1 MTSSPKH
8 TTKTNNEFHQ
18 NRQNGNKNIRIL
30 NINFQS
36 LRKKGNLL
44 EALIESSKPDIILG
58 TETWLDSGI
67 KSSEILPPYLNYD
80 IERRDRPSDSHG
92 GVLIAARNELLLSNI
107 TRSKNLELISG
118 TITIEGEK
126 KMKIAAYY

>member
-1 MTSSPKH
+1 MTLSPKH

-36 LRKKGNLL
+36 LRMKGNLL

-58 TETWLDSGI
+58 TEIWLDSSI

-80 IERRDRPSDSHG
+80 IERRDR
-92 GVLIAARNELLLSNI
+92 
-107 TRSKNLELISG
+107 
-118 TITIEGEK
+118 
-126 KMKIAAYY
+126 

>member
-1 MTSSPKH
+1 M
-8 TTKTNNEFHQ
+8 
-18 NRQNGNKNIRIL
+18 
-30 NINFQS
+30 
-36 LRKKGNLL
+36 L

-58 TETWLDSGI
+58 TETWLDSSI

-80 IERRDRPSDSHG
+80 IERRDRPSDPHG

-126 KMKIAAYY
+126 KMKIAAYYRPPKQVISI